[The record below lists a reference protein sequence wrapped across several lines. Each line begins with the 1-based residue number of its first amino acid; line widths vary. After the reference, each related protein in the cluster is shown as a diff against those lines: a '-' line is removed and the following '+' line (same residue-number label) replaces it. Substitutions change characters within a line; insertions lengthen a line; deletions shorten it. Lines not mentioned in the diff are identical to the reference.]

1 MTLPRRHDDKAAEMS
16 VCWRMVSWR
25 QMETALGMTEP
36 STFIARVRFD
46 EAGRYRLAA
55 RLTSVAVLTA
65 ALLIVA
71 ESRASLRGGSWK
83 HDALEV
89 ARNST
94 Q

>member
-55 RLTSVAVLTA
+55 PLTSVAVLTA

-71 ESRASLRGGSWK
+71 ESRASLRGICWK
-83 HDALEV
+83 HGAL
-89 ARNST
+89 
-94 Q
+94 